1 MVQLLAYYALDTE
14 DRSSRAMKSIRKA
27 MDALRLV
34 SAPPHEAAVADVARH
49 LGVNASTASRI
60 LATLRDAELLDQDPV
75 TRRYR
80 PGAFALQLANGFRRT
95 TDVLACVQAEMPAL
109 AEVTGHTTWA
119 GVLSG
124 AEVVVLRMV
133 NGKAPVRFGVDLG
146 RHLPAHAAAMGKA
159 LLALLPDAE
168 VKKRCGTSLAAQTD
182 VTLRSIK
189 PLLADLAATRARG
202 YAISDQELFQG
213 IRSIS
218 TTVQGPNGEEPVA
231 ISVSYP
237 LFIQD
242 PRQEQT
248 ILEQVLQSGCR
259 IGQRIGDP
267 RWLASAPRTGVVPAQ
282 ESKL

>member
-1 MVQLLAYYALDTE
+1 
-14 DRSSRAMKSIRKA
+14 MKSIRKA
-27 MDALRLV
+27 MEALRLV
-34 SAPPHEAAVADVARH
+34 SVPPHETTVADVARH
-49 LGVNASTASRI
+49 LNVNASTASRM
-60 LATLRDAELLDQDPV
+60 LAALRDAELLDQDPV

-80 PGAFALQLANGFRRT
+80 PGAFALQLASGFRRM

-109 AEVTGHTTWA
+109 AESTGHTTWA

-159 LLALLPDAE
+159 LLALLPDAD
-168 VKKRCGTSLAAQTD
+168 VKKRCGPALPSQTD
-182 VTLRSIK
+182 STLRNLK
-189 PLLADLAATRARG
+189 ALLADLAVTRNRG
-202 YAISDQELFQG
+202 YALSDQELFQG
-213 IRSIS
+213 IRSVS

-237 LFIQD
+237 LFTLD
-242 PRQEQT
+242 KREEQE
-248 ILEQVLQSGCR
+248 IVEQLLLTGQR

-267 RWLASAPRTGVVPAQ
+267 RWLRRPSHSATADSEDR
-282 ESKL
+282 S

>member
-1 MVQLLAYYALDTE
+1 
-14 DRSSRAMKSIRKA
+14 MKSIRKA
-27 MDALRLV
+27 MEALRLV
-34 SAPPHEAAVADVARH
+34 SMPPHEATVADVARH
-49 LGVNASTASRI
+49 LRVNASTASRM
-60 LATLRDAELLDQDPV
+60 LAALRDVELLDQDPV

-80 PGAFALQLANGFRRT
+80 PGPFALQLASGFRRV
-95 TDVLACVQAEMPAL
+95 TDVLACVQAEMPGL
-109 AEVTGHTTWA
+109 AETTGHTTWA

-168 VKKRCGTSLAAQTD
+168 VKKRCGVSLAAQTD
-182 VTLRSIK
+182 ATFRGIK
-189 PLLADLAATRARG
+189 PLLADLAVTRARG
-202 YAISDQELFQG
+202 YALSDQELFQG

-218 TTVQGPNGEEPVA
+218 TAVQGPNGEEPVA

-237 LFIQD
+237 LFALD
-242 PRQEQT
+242 NRQEQA
-248 ILEQVLQSGCR
+248 IVEQVLQAARR

-267 RWLASAPRTGVVPAQ
+267 RWVTSPPRGDGRTQ
-282 ESKL
+282 EGKP

>member
-1 MVQLLAYYALDTE
+1 
-14 DRSSRAMKSIRKA
+14 MKSIRKA

-34 SAPPHEAAVADVARH
+34 SAPPHEATVADVARH
-49 LGVNASTASRI
+49 LSVNASTASRI
-60 LATLRDAELLDQDPV
+60 LAALRDAELLDQDPT

-80 PGAFALQLANGFRRT
+80 PGAFALQLASGFRRT

-159 LLALLPDAE
+159 LLALLPDTE
-168 VKKRCGTSLAAQTD
+168 VKKRCGPSLAAQTD
-182 VTLRSIK
+182 ATLRGLK
-189 PLLADLAATRARG
+189 PLLADLAVTRTRG
-202 YAISDQELFQG
+202 YAVSDQELFQG
-213 IRSIS
+213 IRSVS
-218 TTVQGPNGEEPVA
+218 TAVQGPNGEEPVA

-237 LFIQD
+237 VFALD
-242 PRQEQT
+242 RPQEQA
-248 ILEQVLQSGCR
+248 IVEQVLQAGRR

-267 RWLASAPRTGVVPAQ
+267 RWIAASPRGAGSTKEGKP
-282 ESKL
+282 